1 MESILA
7 ILAYY
12 FIPLIIV
19 FLGIFLDKY
28 GYFQN
33 IGFNPK
39 YYWILLGLIS
49 FYYLVTLLISYYKD
63 NPDKNDADK
72 YLPTYK

>member
-19 FLGIFLDKY
+19 LLGIFLDKY

-39 YYWILLGLIS
+39 YYWILLILIS

-63 NPDKNDADK
+63 NHDKNDADK
-72 YLPTYK
+72 YLPIYK